1 MIRTYS
7 KKCRLCRAAGEK
19 MFLKGD
25 RCYSVKCPIDRKGAV
40 PPGQH
45 GAKRKRKISDYGIR
59 LAEKQK
65 LKKIYG
71 LNEKQMKNCF
81 TQARKEKGAT
91 RENMIQLLESRLDN
105 IVFRL
110 GFSPSRRLSR
120 QLVSHKHIS
129 VNGKPVNISSFKLKP
144 GDIIALDTKALA
156 MTAVKSMLE
165 KKDFKI
171 LDFLER
177 KAAVGKF
184 SRLPKRDEVETN
196 VNEQM
201 VVEHYSR

>member
-1 MIRTYS
+1 MIKNYS
-7 KKCRLCRAAGEK
+7 KKCKNCRVAGEK
-19 MFLKGD
+19 LFLKGD

-45 GAKRKRKISDYGIR
+45 GAKKKRKLSDFGIR
-59 LAEKQK
+59 LSEKQK
-65 LKKIYG
+65 LKRIYG

-91 RENMIQLLESRLDN
+91 GEKMIQVLESRLDN

-110 GFSPSRRLSR
+110 GFCPSRRLAK

-129 VNGKPVNISSFKLKP
+129 VNGKSINIPSYKLKP
-144 GDIIALDTKALA
+144 GEIIALDTTALS
-156 MTAVKSMLE
+156 MMAVKSMLE
-165 KKDFKI
+165 KKDYKVP
-171 LDFLER
+171 DFLEK

-184 SRLPKRDEVETN
+184 IRYPKRDEVETN
-196 VNEQM
+196 INEQLI
-201 VVEHYSR
+201 VEHYSR